1 MEAFLLKAGLWL
13 GDKFL
18 DFIQALSLLFPSVV
32 GSSLSL
38 FMGAEK
44 MQQLSNLSKVFTFIF
59 GVILGHEIG
68 GAIIEHWG
76 IKPTSLIASTIQISV
91 GFMGMAALAEAK
103 IQIPIAIT
111 ALRKKWFGE

>member
-18 DFIQALSLLFPSVV
+18 ELITALALLFPSIA

-76 IKPTSLIASTIQISV
+76 INPTSLIASSIQISV

-111 ALRKKWFGE
+111 ALRKKWLGE